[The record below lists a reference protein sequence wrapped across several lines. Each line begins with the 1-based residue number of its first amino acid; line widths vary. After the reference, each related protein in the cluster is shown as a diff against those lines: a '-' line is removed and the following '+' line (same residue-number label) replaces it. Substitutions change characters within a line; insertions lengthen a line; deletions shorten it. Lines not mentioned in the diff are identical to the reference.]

1 MDKGTT
7 NSGIP
12 VFGEVVKMLDKEEI
26 MQIAVKLQAD
36 RYTKRLDSYQ
46 HLIIMLFATLG
57 GFVSLRELELGFI
70 AAASR
75 MNHFGLD
82 YMVRRSTLSD
92 AEVRVTDEEN
102 RLIAIFTSSGYR
114 KQEIKLDGVTL

>member
-12 VFGEVVKMLDKEEI
+12 VFGEVVKMLEKEEI
-26 MQIAVKLQAD
+26 MQIAARLQSD

-57 GFVSLRELELGFI
+57 EFVSLRELEIVFLS
-70 AAASR
+70 AASR
-75 MNHFGLD
+75 MNHFGMD

-92 AEVRVTDEEN
+92 AWRAIEKLLVRYPFII
-102 RLIAIFTSSGYR
+102 LI
-114 KQEIKLDGVTL
+114 